1 MFRVIPL
8 ILLSIFI
15 ACGSDKIIEPE
26 PKLPSKAD
34 WIGTWDALIEETK
47 EEGKTVEFTFRD
59 NDTFGITYVIFT
71 ERFEYPSSG
80 TYTVVGTSYR
90 LDIFENKEFD
100 IGIVLDIGTWEIV
113 NSKLILY
120 NGGKDS
126 GGGKSTFG
134 NRRD

>member
-1 MFRVIPL
+1 MLRVIPL

-15 ACGSDKIIEPE
+15 ACGNDKIIEPE

-34 WIGTWDALIEETK
+34 WIGTWDMLI
-47 EEGKTVEFTFRD
+47 EEGKTVEVTFRD
-59 NDTFGITYVIFT
+59 NDTFGMTYVIFT
-71 ERFEYPSSG
+71 ERFEYPSAG

-90 LDIFENKEFD
+90 VDLFENKEVD
-100 IGIVLDIGTWEIV
+100 IGIIIDIGTWEIV

-120 NGGKDS
+120 AGGKNS
-126 GGGKSTFG
+126 GGEKTTFE